1 MQDAKVSEELSGS
14 QGSGSGSE
22 AQTTAPEQASLQRI
36 KDLLKTKD
44 DTSRFVG
51 LALLKSVLDN
61 TPELQQDGTIIQQ
74 LWGFIPGKFLDR
86 LLRAG
91 SSPSPSPNSKDM
103 LDLAVAVIHTFTLLL
118 PEESR
123 SDEKLIARIPM
134 LYSAILQSSE
144 NTTVLIL
151 QALLTLVSY
160 PQGAQTLAQ
169 IEDLSNLVEIAPTQP
184 LVLNVLSFA
193 FLGSMT
199 IANTID
205 ARSALAH
212 KVEQVLADLVRSFTG
227 TDGVTLLDFLA
238 DFLRRLDDHFLPSN
252 PPWLSTLV
260 GYIRNLTSSR
270 PTHAAR
276 SAYVNLAATLVHV
289 YPIQAPNLL
298 FADAKG
304 DSEKPFSYVFIN
316 LLLIDLRASFP
327 ALLEQLNS
335 PGYQNTAR
343 RLASDFDVVS
353 CYIGFLMRS
362 LVGDDLDEGPH
373 TPLSIPPDL
382 LLKLRKAM
390 SETMSV
396 TIEFLRDR
404 WDASVAGAMGLHPDA
419 RAGEA
424 KTSKGS
430 RLTIAWDSIKAK
442 VGEDILVLSAIRCL
456 AVWLREDDNE
466 LLRKEAMG
474 LLDMFLDLYKL
485 SGLGGLDFR
494 RPVLVALE
502 GIMTLEEATEA
513 LLNQDGWKVLTVDL
527 LSIASSGSTDDDFSR
542 GTDIV
547 RIILPIAENERPG
560 SREEWLDVTTA
571 VAAWDILGKQLS
583 TAALEFYVATLQL
596 VTSILANAHPSIQ
609 RRYKH
614 TINAISGLATQLR
627 CQSGRKH
634 DDLNESL
641 QDVLDTIAG
650 MG

>member
-1 MQDAKVSEELSGS
+1 MQEAKASELSGS

-22 AQTTAPEQASLQRI
+22 AQTMAPEQASLQKI

-61 TPELQQDGTIIQQ
+61 TPELQQDGIVIRQ

-86 LLRAG
+86 LLRSG
-91 SSPSPSPNSKDM
+91 SSPSPSPNSKNM
-103 LDLAVAVIHTFTLLL
+103 LDLAVAVIHAFTLLL
-118 PEESR
+118 PEESK
-123 SDEKLIARIPM
+123 SDEKLVARIPM
-134 LYSAILQSSE
+134 LCNAILQSSE

-151 QALLTLVSY
+151 QALLTLVSH

-193 FLGSMT
+193 FLGSMAT
-199 IANTID
+199 ANTIE
-205 ARSALAH
+205 ARSAFAH
-212 KVEQVLADLVRSFTG
+212 KVEQVLADLVRSYTG

-304 DSEKPFSYVFIN
+304 DSEKPFSYMFIN

-362 LVGDDLDEGPH
+362 LIGDDLDEGPQTH
-373 TPLSIPPDL
+373 LSIPPDL

-430 RLTIAWDSIKAK
+430 RLTIAWDSMKAK

-456 AVWLREDDNE
+456 AIWLREDDNE

-474 LLDMFLDLYKL
+474 LLDMFLDLYKI
-485 SGLGGLDFR
+485 SSLGGLDFR

-502 GIMTLEEATEA
+502 GIMTLEEAPEA
-513 LLNQDGWKVLTVDL
+513 LLSQDGWKVLTGDL
-527 LSIASSGSTDDDFSR
+527 LSIPSSGGTDDDFSR

-547 RIILPIAENERPG
+547 RIMLPIAENERPG
-560 SREEWLDVTTA
+560 SREEWLDLTTA
-571 VAAWDILGKQLS
+571 VAAWNVLGKQLP
-583 TAALEFYVATLQL
+583 TAALEFYVAALQL

-614 TINAISGLATQLR
+614 TVNAISGLATQLR

-634 DDLNESL
+634 DDLSESL
-641 QDVLDTIAG
+641 QDVLDTIAA

>member
-1 MQDAKVSEELSGS
+1 MQDAKVSGLSGS

-36 KDLLKTKD
+36 QDLLKAKD

-61 TPELQQDGTIIQQ
+61 TPELQQDGTVIRQ

-86 LLRAG
+86 LLRAR
-91 SSPSPSPNSKDM
+91 SSPSPSPDSKDM

-118 PEESR
+118 PEESK

-134 LYSAILQSSE
+134 LCDAILQSSE

-151 QALLTLVSY
+151 QALLTLVSH
-160 PQGAQTLAQ
+160 PQGAQTLVQ
-169 IEDLSNLVEIAPTQP
+169 IQDLSNLVEIAPTQP

-193 FLGSMT
+193 FLGSMS
-199 IANTID
+199 IANTIEAKSEL
-205 ARSALAH
+205 AR
-212 KVEQVLADLVRSFTG
+212 KVEQVVADLVRSFTG

-238 DFLRRLDDHFLPSN
+238 DFLRQLDDHLLPSN

-276 SAYVNLAATLVHV
+276 SAYVNLAATLVNV

-362 LVGDDLDEGPH
+362 LVGDDLDEGPQ

-430 RLTIAWDSIKAK
+430 RLTIAWDSMKAK

-474 LLDMFLDLYKL
+474 LLDMFMDLYKL

-494 RPVLVALE
+494 RPILVALE
-502 GIMTLEEATEA
+502 GIITLEEASEA
-513 LLNQDGWKVLTVDL
+513 LLSQDGWKVLTGDL
-527 LSIASSGSTDDDFSR
+527 LSIPSSGGTDDDFSR
-542 GTDIV
+542 GTEIV
-547 RIILPIAENERPG
+547 RIILPIAEAERPG
-560 SREEWLDVTTA
+560 SREEWLDLATA
-571 VAAWDILGKQLS
+571 VAAWDILDKQLP
-583 TAALEFYVATLQL
+583 TAALEFYVAALQL
-596 VTSILANAHPSIQ
+596 VTSILANAHPTIQ

-627 CQSGRKH
+627 CQNGRKH

-641 QDVLDTIAG
+641 QDVLDTTAA